1 MGDAYLL
8 YRATQ
13 LKSLRRSFLDYFLK
27 QINESISAI
36 CKDLVI
42 DGTIIA
48 KRISYNYDELLQKLH
63 SGEINYSQLGDCV
76 FQNKDI
82 CFD

>member
-8 YRATQ
+8 YRAAQ

-27 QINESISAI
+27 QINDSISEI
-36 CKDLVI
+36 CKELEI

-48 KRISYNYDELLQKLH
+48 KRISYNYDEILQRLH

-76 FQNKDI
+76 FKNKEI
-82 CFD
+82 